1 LLFYQKHLDKLSI
14 IIYTTTCKEK
24 YFTGGVLMESAE
36 MNQKL
41 QEKVYLS
48 LLFDFYGELL
58 KDHNRQIFED
68 YILNDLSLGEIA
80 ALQGISRQGVY
91 DIVKRGSKQL
101 NDCETKLGLARKFES
116 TRRIAEEI
124 HLLACRLK
132 DAYKDEDL
140 DNIISLSQK
149 MVNEL

>member
-1 LLFYQKHLDKLSI
+1 
-14 IIYTTTCKEK
+14 
-24 YFTGGVLMESAE
+24 MESAE

-58 KDHNRQIFED
+58 KDHNKQIFED

-101 NDCETKLGLARKFES
+101 NDCEKKLGLARKFES
-116 TRRIAEEI
+116 TRQIAEEI
-124 HLLACRLK
+124 HQLACQLK
-132 DAYKDEDL
+132 TGYKDEDL
-140 DNIISLSQK
+140 DSIISLSQK
-149 MVNEL
+149 MVHEL